1 MVEGEEVVYL
11 GRGEK
16 RFYVWRYS
24 LHDAK
29 GGKKEKVVEKRST
42 LKYRGL
48 STHQNELMKASS
60 SVMAALAAVAADGG
74 DRWAERSVGAVE
86 SEFSSEG
93 ISTRIL

>member
-29 GGKKEKVVEKRST
+29 GGKKEKVVEKEAF
-42 LKYRGL
+42 YAEVQGL
-48 STHQNELMKASS
+48 VDSS
-60 SVMAALAAVAADGG
+60 ERVDEGIIIGDGG
-74 DRWAERSVGAVE
+74 VGGGCSRRRRSLG
-86 SEFSSEG
+86 
-93 ISTRIL
+93 